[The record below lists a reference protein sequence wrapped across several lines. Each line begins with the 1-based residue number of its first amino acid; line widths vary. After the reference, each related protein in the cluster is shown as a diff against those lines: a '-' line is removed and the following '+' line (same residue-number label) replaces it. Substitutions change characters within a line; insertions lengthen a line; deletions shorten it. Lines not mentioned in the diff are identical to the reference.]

1 LGQRFFGEHH
11 NGHLILNLILGVRDC
26 VRDCIQLAVTADQMA
41 AHRRSDRRCHDL
53 YAWPDFLFMRGMQRF
68 VRLPH

>member
-26 VRDCIQLAVTADQMA
+26 VRDCI
-41 AHRRSDRRCHDL
+41 
-53 YAWPDFLFMRGMQRF
+53 
-68 VRLPH
+68 

>member
-26 VRDCIQLAVTADQMA
+26 I
-41 AHRRSDRRCHDL
+41 
-53 YAWPDFLFMRGMQRF
+53 
-68 VRLPH
+68 